1 MHIIDLSN
9 KALDGVSYDWRNFTP
24 AKVAWSLLARDQDEP
39 APYGYRDQVRVV
51 WDGVTVLEGTIRRC
65 DLEMSGSAWRWNI
78 EACDILQPLEGALCF
93 NSSGGLKGGLA
104 PHIAVS
110 GGSGT
115 EVPRKIKIGDAIK
128 HILEAAKK
136 YGLLAQEVG
145 IDVDVSPSAWMW
157 DTSLGCDMYAG
168 VLRKLLGNRP
178 GMVCWIDYSGVSPVI
193 RVADGSSLPVAVL
206 DRKHDRLTEIK
217 LSPRP
222 DLVPPAVGV
231 VLTAGRQAYQSQVWP
246 RGADLHQ
253 EGCVTVQIA
262 LSGNTDEDEEEPP
275 SSENPV
281 WDFTKPVVKVTGYK
295 LPTNDV
301 EGAIFWRRKLPKLA
315 TLNAARFGAVKKSI
329 VAGVDG
335 STMSNYSTDTSAQV
349 YEHVSGQLSES
360 CKTIKWCYVEFKQY
374 IYMDTPPPKGYEMVF
389 PHTKQV
395 NGVTRHYHWLTWKG
409 RTINTQHRKYRVSK
423 SGDSGTDG
431 GGEPPSSGGGK
442 PPSTTQ
448 VWPDYTDVLRE
459 YYNITRD
466 MPWEGS
472 VRSLRALSP
481 DGLVGRLLAVTDS
494 RQEYRGMATVVQGVS
509 VDLAGKT
516 TSVTTGVPA
525 HLSLQD
531 LVDRVQQM
539 ATAQDDLD
547 QEQIQDDPVQTLQ
560 YDDEA
565 YKSPPAPTLGPEGE
579 IVWTAAPEQSPIYGL
594 QVILTW
600 DDDNANVTG
609 FRMRRGQLM
618 LQGAY
623 IGQTPGDNS
632 GWYAV
637 DGFTAGEIWLDV
649 KFNSKGKL
657 TGTAIMYEQGAVNP
671 LRMQMEEPGDSEV
684 FSYSF
689 HVATLRDKQVFQH
702 MLGTIQIPLHAG
714 TFYPYGPA
722 V

>member
-1 MHIIDLSN
+1 M
-9 KALDGVSYDWRNFTP
+9 
-24 AKVAWSLLARDQDEP
+24 
-39 APYGYRDQVRVV
+39 
-51 WDGVTVLEGTIRRC
+51 
-65 DLEMSGSAWRWNI
+65 
-78 EACDILQPLEGALCF
+78 
-93 NSSGGLKGGLA
+93 
-104 PHIAVS
+104 
-110 GGSGT
+110 
-115 EVPRKIKIGDAIK
+115 
-128 HILEAAKK
+128 
-136 YGLLAQEVG
+136 
-145 IDVDVSPSAWMW
+145 
-157 DTSLGCDMYAG
+157 
-168 VLRKLLGNRP
+168 
-178 GMVCWIDYSGVSPVI
+178 
-193 RVADGSSLPVAVL
+193 
-206 DRKHDRLTEIK
+206 
-217 LSPRP
+217 
-222 DLVPPAVGV
+222 
-231 VLTAGRQAYQSQVWP
+231 
-246 RGADLHQ
+246 
-253 EGCVTVQIA
+253 
-262 LSGNTDEDEEEPP
+262 
-275 SSENPV
+275 
-281 WDFTKPVVKVTGYK
+281 KVTGYK

-315 TLNAARFGAVKKSI
+315 TLNAARFGAVKKFI

-335 STMSNYSTDTSAQV
+335 STMSNYSTDASAQV

-374 IYMDTPPPKGYEMVF
+374 IYMDTPPPKGYEMLF

-423 SGDSGTDG
+423 SGDSGADG

-494 RQEYRGMATVVQGVS
+494 RQEYREMATVVQGVS

-671 LRMQMEEPGDSEV
+671 LRMQMEEPSDSEV